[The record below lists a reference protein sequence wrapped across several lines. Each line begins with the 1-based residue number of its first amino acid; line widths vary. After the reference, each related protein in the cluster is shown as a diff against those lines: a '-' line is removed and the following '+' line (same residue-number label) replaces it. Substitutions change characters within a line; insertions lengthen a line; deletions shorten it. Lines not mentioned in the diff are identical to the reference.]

1 MLTPEQVIDQSDWLT
16 QHPDLADAI
25 EAGRHAYHA
34 IYCDNITTDECA
46 GVALNQFGDRDVA
59 AAVIRA
65 VLPFLPA
72 QATEQP

>member
-1 MLTPEQVIDQSDWLT
+1 MDR
-16 QHPDLADAI
+16 DLALRVVSELDLSDAI
-25 EAGRHAYHA
+25 EAGRLAYHA

-65 VLPFLPA
+65 ALPHLVVVA
-72 QATEQP
+72 S